1 MSHRY
6 TELTGATLT
15 RNWLRLLL
23 VYNDPES
30 CLGTAERALQAEQI
44 GCLDYS
50 HGESRCDR
58 GEARELLRRYV
69 IRQLCD

>member
-23 VYNDPES
+23 VYNAPES
-30 CLGTAERALQAEQI
+30 CLGTAERALQTGQA
-44 GCLDYS
+44 GCLDCPR
-50 HGESRCDR
+50 GESRCDQ
-58 GEARELLRRYV
+58 GEAYELLPRYV
-69 IRQLCD
+69 IRQLFD